1 MRVATAFPFLRHL
14 PALMALTAAL
24 AVVPQM
30 ARAQAGYPAKPIQF
44 IVPYAAGGNGDIVS
58 RMVGQRLSAILGQPL
73 LIENRPGAGG
83 NIGAQAAARAAP
95 DGYTLV
101 LTSGTHAINMTLYAK
116 PGFDVVRDFAPV
128 AMLTAAPFVLIVH
141 PSVQAKT
148 LKELIALAKA
158 NPGKLN
164 YGSAGSGAGAHI
176 TTELLKS
183 MAGIDMLHVPYKG
196 TPQATTDLVAGQL
209 QVMFNAPSTSMP
221 LIQAGKV
228 RALGISSIKPSP
240 LAPGLPT
247 VSDSGLPGFD
257 STVWQ
262 GILVPARTQ
271 AAIVTRL
278 NREVNSLL
286 NNAEFRDMLLKQ
298 GVDPEPMSPEEFG
311 AYIRTEVEK
320 WGKIV
325 KASGATVD

>member
-1 MRVATAFPFLRHL
+1 MRVATAFPFMGHL
-14 PALMALTAAL
+14 LTPVALAVALTAA
-24 AVVPQM
+24 PRM
-30 ARAQAGYPAKPIQF
+30 ARAQSGYPAKPIQF

-58 RMVGQRLSAILGQPL
+58 RMVGQRLSAILGQPI

-95 DGYTLV
+95 DGHTLV
-101 LTSGTHAINMTLYAK
+101 LTSGTHAINMTLYEK

-128 AMLTAAPFVLIVH
+128 AMLTSAPFVLIVH
-141 PSVQAKT
+141 PSVPVKT
-148 LKELIALAKA
+148 LQDLIAHAKA

-221 LIQAGKV
+221 LIQSGKV
-228 RALGISSIKPSP
+228 RALGISSRKPSP

-262 GILVPARTQ
+262 GILVPARTPP
-271 AAIVTRL
+271 AIVTRL
-278 NREVNSLL
+278 NREVNALL
-286 NNAEFRDMLLKQ
+286 NNAELRDMLLKQ

-311 AYIRTEVEK
+311 AYIKTEVEK